1 MTNLKVLSAVAALAL
16 PLAFSSAAVAQTKF
30 GVPSSVGGVPTGAGD
45 GRGSVTYPSGVTT
58 GGGGGYRGG
67 VATGGGGGYRGGGA
81 YVGGGGRPGGVYQGG
96 GYRPGWNGA
105 GYGYRGGHNGFWPGV
120 AAGAIVGGA
129 IASGGYYGNPYYGNN
144 YGYYDDGYY
153 DDSTVA
159 VVPGGGDDV
168 AYCEQRYRSYD
179 RRSGTYLGY
188 DGQRHPCP

>member
-1 MTNLKVLSAVAALAL
+1 MTNLKVLSAVAAIAL

-67 VATGGGGGYRGGGA
+67 GA
-81 YVGGGGRPGGVYQGG
+81 YVGGGRPGGVYQGGGYQGG

-105 GYGYRGGHNGFWPGV
+105 GYRYRGGHNGFWPGV
-120 AAGAIVGGA
+120 AAGAVVGGA
-129 IASGGYYGNPYYGNN
+129 IASGGYGYADPYYYGNS
-144 YGYYDDGYY
+144 YGYYDDGDY

-159 VVPGGGDDV
+159 VVPGGGDPS
-168 AYCEQRYRSYD
+168 YCAQRYKSYD
-179 RRSGTYLGY
+179 PRSGTYLGY
-188 DGQRHPCP
+188 DGIRHPCP